1 MDLNSINQNVLRL
14 INNSSKIISFLPEY
28 AVDGAKDVSITY
40 ENADGTESTKTYPNI
55 AKQVSQISSAVPN
68 AMSKTFYVDTVNG
81 SDSNDGSSN
90 HPFASIQKAI
100 DSTPISGFANINI
113 VSDYTG
119 TFSSSFKTIKITISS
134 GKTWTI
140 PKNNVCGISGSNVSI
155 LNQGTLIIDRG
166 DGSGING
173 DNYAGFFAND
183 YELNNTLGVATNLYL
198 VNDGDTNPITIDKDR
213 ALFGS
218 RTVGTNQNIQMNLSV
233 YNLYC
238 KGNFT
243 IDGSL
248 MRLQHGAGSFQWNNS
263 GNDSSFAIVD
273 SGGNSVDVATKIL
286 GIIKD
291 TNGVPRNIMS
301 NLVL

>member
-68 AMSKTFYVDTVNG
+68 AMSKTFYVDANGG
-81 SDSNDGSSN
+81 SDNNDGSSA
-90 HPFASIQKAI
+90 HPFKTIQKAV
-100 DSTPISGFANINI
+100 DSVPTGGFGLININ
-113 VSDYTG
+113 SDYTG
-119 TFSSSFKTIKITISS
+119 IFNAHAKNLKIVLAS

-140 PKNNVCGISGSNVSI
+140 EKGSICDISGTNTLI
-155 LNQGTLIIDRG
+155 LNEGSIIVDNG

-173 DNYAGFFAND
+173 DNYAGFFVQN
-183 YELNNTLGVATNLYL
+183 YEISNYLSIPTNLSIINL
-198 VNDGDTNPITIDKDR
+198 STTNPITIDKDR

-218 RTVGTNQNIQMNLSV
+218 RTVGINQNIQMNLSI

-243 IDGSL
+243 IDGLL
-248 MRLQHGAGSFQWNNS
+248 MRLLNGAGSFQWNNYS
-263 GNDSSFAIVD
+263 NDSSFAVVD
-273 SGGNSVDVATKIL
+273 
-286 GIIKD
+286 
-291 TNGVPRNIMS
+291 
-301 NLVL
+301 